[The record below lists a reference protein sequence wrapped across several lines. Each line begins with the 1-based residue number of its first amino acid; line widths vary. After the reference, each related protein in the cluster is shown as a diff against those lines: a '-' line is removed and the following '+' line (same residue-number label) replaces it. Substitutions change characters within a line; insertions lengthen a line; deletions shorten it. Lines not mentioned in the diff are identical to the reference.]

1 MMPRMATDDLL
12 TTSEVCETLEVGT
25 STISRWVADGRLK
38 PARKL
43 PGLRGAF
50 LFRRSDVEAIAAEV
64 AS

>member
-1 MMPRMATDDLL
+1 MPRMAIDDLL
-12 TTSEVCETLEVGT
+12 TTSEVCDTLEVGT
-25 STISRWVADGRLK
+25 STISRWVADGRLA

-50 LFRRSDVEAIAAEV
+50 LFRRADVDALKAA

>member
-1 MMPRMATDDLL
+1 MPRMAIDDLL

-25 STISRWVADGRLK
+25 STISRWVADGRLA

-50 LFRRSDVEAIAAEV
+50 LFRRADVDALKTEA

>member
-1 MMPRMATDDLL
+1 MATDDLL
-12 TTSEVCETLEVGT
+12 TTSEVCDALQVGS
-25 STISRWVADGRLK
+25 STISRWVADGRLE

-50 LFRRSDVEAIAAEV
+50 LFRRSDVVAIASEA

>member
-1 MMPRMATDDLL
+1 MASDDLL

-25 STISRWVADGRLK
+25 STISRWVADGRLE

-50 LFRRSDVEAIAAEV
+50 LFRRADVETLKATI
-64 AS
+64 S